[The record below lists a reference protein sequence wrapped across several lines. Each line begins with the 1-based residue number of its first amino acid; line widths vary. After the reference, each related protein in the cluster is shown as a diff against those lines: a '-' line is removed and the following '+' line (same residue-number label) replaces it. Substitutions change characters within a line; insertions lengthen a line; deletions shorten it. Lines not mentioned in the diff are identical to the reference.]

1 MGNSPGTPETRAD
14 HDRRPGEELPTHSTT
29 GDKARRSGLAR
40 KIIGGLAL
48 VFALAVVIDFTAA
61 AYSEYR
67 VSRSLRAGGE
77 LSADPEVTIHAF
89 SFLAQALR
97 SDYSNVEI
105 KARAD
110 RRDIP
115 GEIRVEATL
124 NGVHLPVGDLVDGN
138 MRSVPVDRV
147 AGRMRIEPVELGRL
161 FKVPDL
167 QLTGPPAD
175 KSDGTGGSGGTGST
189 TQGAYILTGT
199 IPVGSETSAGDS
211 TGTGNDKVSVSV
223 KVNLLLDGDQ
233 VRIVAT
239 DLYREK
245 APDTATITSTTQQR
259 PELDK
264 DAVLARFTR
273 TIDTKDLPFGVHP
286 TKVQALGGNIIVEG
300 EGENMTIDM
309 NRFARP

>member
-1 MGNSPGTPETRAD
+1 MSNSPGTSDARAARD
-14 HDRRPGEELPTHSTT
+14 
-29 GDKARRSGLAR
+29 RRSGEEFSTHAEVPRRGGAAR
-40 KIIGGLAL
+40 RVIIGVLLL
-48 VFALAVVIDFTAA
+48 VALAVVVDFTAA

-67 VSRSLRAGGE
+67 VSRSLRAGGD
-77 LSADPEVTIHAF
+77 LSADPEVTIHGF
-89 SFLAQALR
+89 PYLAQALR
-97 SDYSNVEI
+97 GEYHNVDI
-105 KARAD
+105 RARAD
-110 RRDIP
+110 RPDIP
-115 GEIRVEATL
+115 GEILVETTL
-124 NGVHLPVGDLVDGN
+124 NGVRLPMGDLIDGN

-161 FKVPDL
+161 FNIPDL

-199 IPVGSETSAGDS
+199 IPVGTDS
-211 TGTGNDKVSVSV
+211 TASDSTTTDSDKVSVSV

-239 DLYREK
+239 DLYRDK
-245 APDTATITSTTQQR
+245 SDTTISTTTTTR
-259 PELDK
+259 PDLDK
-264 DAVLARFTR
+264 AAVLARFTR
-273 TIDTKDLPFGVHP
+273 TIDTRDLPFGVHP

-309 NRFARP
+309 DRFARP

>member
-1 MGNSPGTPETRAD
+1 MGNSPGTPEARAPQ
-14 HDRRPGEELPTHSTT
+14 DRRPGEELPPRSTA
-29 GDKARRSGLAR
+29 GAKARGAGR
-40 KIIGGLAL
+40 KRRVIGGLVL
-48 VFALAVVIDFTAA
+48 VVALAVIADFTAA

-77 LSADPEVTIHAF
+77 LSADPEVTIHGF
-89 SFLAQALR
+89 PYLGQALR
-97 SDYSNVEI
+97 SDYHNVEI
-105 KARAD
+105 RAHAD

-115 GEIRVEATL
+115 GEILVEATL
-124 NGVHLPVGDLVDGN
+124 NGVHLPAGDLIDGR

-161 FKVPDL
+161 FKIPDL

-199 IPVGSETSAGDS
+199 IPAGSETSTSDS
-211 TGTGNDKVSVSV
+211 TDSDKDKVSVSV

-245 APDTATITSTTQQR
+245 SADTTAITTTTQR

-264 DAVLARFTR
+264 AAVLARFTR
-273 TIDTKDLPFGVHP
+273 TIDTKDLPFGVPP
-286 TKVQALGGNIIVEG
+286 TKVEALGGNIIVEG